1 MKFEEGRNVRFC
13 NSASQS
19 LASALWFWPV
29 RHDATR
35 IFAPVFDGTIEAG
48 FVHKLILVGVAAAVL
63 WMART
68 MQRGTRG
75 HIELRETGLYFEDGR
90 ILAAMDDILR
100 VERGVFA
107 FKPSNGFVVTLQNK
121 TERAWIPGLYWKFG
135 TRVGIGGVT
144 APSEAKFMSDSLA
157 VLLEERA
164 DSPLMNMKL

>member
-1 MKFEEGRNVRFC
+1 MSDSVIARLK
-13 NSASQS
+13 AS
-19 LASALWFWPV
+19 PV
-29 RHDATR
+29 RRGFGLFVMMLLGFLLLYLT
-35 IFAPVFDGTIEAG
+35 VTIEAG
-48 FVHKLILVGVAAAVL
+48 FVQKLFLVGVAAAVL

-75 HIELRETGLYFEDGR
+75 HIELLDTGLYFEDGR
-90 ILAAMDDILR
+90 ILAAMEDILR

-157 VLLEERA
+157 VLLKARA
-164 DSPLMNMKL
+164 DSSQMNTKL